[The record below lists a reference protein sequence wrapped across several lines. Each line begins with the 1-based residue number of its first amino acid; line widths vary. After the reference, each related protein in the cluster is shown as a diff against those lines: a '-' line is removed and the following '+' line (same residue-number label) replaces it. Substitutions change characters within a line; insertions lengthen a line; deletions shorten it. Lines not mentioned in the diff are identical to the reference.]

1 MTLVFRRDR
10 YGRGGDHIPFNER
23 GNAAVRFTEPNENFD
38 RQHKKVETVDRVE
51 FGDVVDR
58 VDFAYV
64 AQVARVNA
72 AALASLALAPA
83 PPTDVRFGTG
93 RQEYDTRIGWK
104 RGSEPDLAGYRVV
117 WRPTHQPFWTRG
129 LDVIAAKP
137 TDTAEAVVK
146 GLSKDDL
153 FFAVQAVDHDG
164 NASLPTFP
172 VPPPIRPIRAKR
184 E

>member
-1 MTLVFRRDR
+1 MTLVFRRDL

-23 GNAAVRFTEPNENFD
+23 GYAAVRFTEPNENFD
-38 RQHKKVETVDRVE
+38 RQHKKVETVDGVE

-83 PPTDVRFGTG
+83 PPTNVRFGTG
-93 RQEYDTRIGWK
+93 RQEYDTRIGWQ
-104 RGSEPDLAGYRVV
+104 RGSDPDLAGYRVV

-129 LDVIAAKP
+129 LDVLGGKP
-137 TDTAEAVVK
+137 TDTVEAIVK

-153 FFAVQAVDHDG
+153 FFAVQAVDRDG

-172 VPPPIRPIRAKR
+172 VAPPIRPTSTNRR
-184 E
+184 

>member
-23 GNAAVRFTEPNENFD
+23 GYAAVRFTEPNENFD
-38 RQHKKVETVDRVE
+38 RQHKKVETVDGVD

-83 PPTDVRFGTG
+83 SPTEVRFGTG

-129 LDVIAAKP
+129 LDVLGDKP
-137 TDTAEAVVK
+137 TDTVEAIVK

-153 FFAVQAVDHDG
+153 FFAVQAVDRDG

-172 VPPPIRPIRAKR
+172 VPPSIRPTSTNRQ
-184 E
+184 